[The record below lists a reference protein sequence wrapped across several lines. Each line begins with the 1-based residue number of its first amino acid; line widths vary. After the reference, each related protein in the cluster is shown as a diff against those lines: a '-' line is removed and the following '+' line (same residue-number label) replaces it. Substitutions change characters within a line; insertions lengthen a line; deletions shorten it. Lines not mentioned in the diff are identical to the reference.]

1 MNSLSQGSRIYVRLP
16 PQHTLLSPSAA
27 YGDPFPPVLTL
38 QAAEWRYEITQ
49 KCSGFTKKKALIL
62 VLGLG
67 VLILLLIVLRAVF
80 APGTEFDL
88 STLDGR
94 EAFLNSLGWEI
105 DRSTEEFRTVVVPDK
120 LEGIM
125 AQYNRMQQAQGYDLS
140 DHLGERCSQ
149 YSYQLTN
156 YADSDGTVIITIY
169 VQENEVIAGDIHT
182 TAVNGF
188 MHGLKRNAQTQK

>member
-1 MNSLSQGSRIYVRLP
+1 M
-16 PQHTLLSPSAA
+16 
-27 YGDPFPPVLTL
+27 
-38 QAAEWRYEITQ
+38 TQ

-105 DRSTEEFRTVVVPDK
+105 DKSTEEFRTVVVPDK

-125 AQYNRMQQAQGYDLS
+125 ARSITG
-140 DHLGERCSQ
+140 CSRRRDMTSPITSANGAANIAISLQ
-149 YSYQLTN
+149 ITLTP
-156 YADSDGTVIITIY
+156 TVPSSSPSTFRK
-169 VQENEVIAGDIHT
+169 NEVIAGDIHT

-188 MHGLKRNAQTQK
+188 MHGLKRNAQPQK

>member
-1 MNSLSQGSRIYVRLP
+1 M
-16 PQHTLLSPSAA
+16 
-27 YGDPFPPVLTL
+27 
-38 QAAEWRYEITQ
+38 TQ
-49 KCSGFTKKKALIL
+49 KCSGFTKKKALFI
-62 VLGLG
+62 VLGSG
-67 VLILLLIVLRAVF
+67 ILILLLIGLRAVF
-80 APGTEFDL
+80 THSPEFDL

-120 LEGIM
+120 LEGIL

-140 DHLGERCSQ
+140 NHLGERCSQ

-156 YADSDGTVIITIY
+156 YSDGTVIITIY

>member
-1 MNSLSQGSRIYVRLP
+1 MRLP

-27 YGDPFPPVLTL
+27 YGDPFHPVLTL
-38 QAAEWRYEITQ
+38 QAAEWRYAMTQ

-140 DHLGERCSQ
+140 NHLGERCSQ

>member
-1 MNSLSQGSRIYVRLP
+1 M
-16 PQHTLLSPSAA
+16 
-27 YGDPFPPVLTL
+27 
-38 QAAEWRYEITQ
+38 TQ

-105 DRSTEEFRTVVVPDK
+105 DRTVVVPDK

-140 DHLGERCSQ
+140 NHLGERCSQ

-188 MHGLKRNAQTQK
+188 MHGLKRNAQPQK

>member
-1 MNSLSQGSRIYVRLP
+1 M
-16 PQHTLLSPSAA
+16 
-27 YGDPFPPVLTL
+27 
-38 QAAEWRYEITQ
+38 TQ

-67 VLILLLIVLRAVF
+67 GLILLL
-80 APGTEFDL
+80 
-88 STLDGR
+88 LDGR

-188 MHGLKRNAQTQK
+188 MHGLKRNAQPQK